1 MRHPSGRDTGPA
13 ARILRRG
20 ARSGRLMH
28 IEQIAARAGEGVP
41 WPEWAPTEITKAF
54 TEAGVDQPWAHQ
66 AAMAEHAHR
75 GSNVIIATPAAS
87 GKSLGYLLPALTA
100 ALGGRTV
107 LYLAP
112 TRALAADQLR
122 TIQALGITGVCAA
135 VVDGDTHAADRE
147 RARTHANYLL
157 TTPDMLHHVL
167 LPRHA
172 RWGEFFGRLHYVIVD
187 ECHGYRGVFGS
198 HVAHVLRR
206 LQRVAA
212 HHARRHPARTRAGT
226 GPPGG
231 LVFLLASATISEP
244 GNCARLLTG
253 AEAREITD
261 STAPRGPL
269 TFGLW
274 EPPLTAARGE
284 GGAPV
289 RRPATAEAA
298 TLLADLVA
306 HDVRGLAF
314 TRSRRGAEAVAIAA
328 RRALAGNGRTVR
340 RRAGAGTAART
351 ASGTVAGPAARGQTP
366 GALAPAVVNGK
377 QAAAAPAPGGAAGA
391 GLRVLTGPG
400 RRIAAYR
407 SGYLPEDRR
416 ELEEALRTGALLG
429 LAATTALELG
439 VNICGLDA
447 VLIAGWPG
455 SRAALWQQAGR
466 AGREGQPAVAV
477 LIARDDP
484 LDTYLVHHPEMLL
497 HQPVESTVLD
507 PQNPYVLA
515 PHLCAAA
522 AELPLT
528 DADLELFGTSAGQAA
543 QSLVDAGML
552 RRRGHRLY
560 WTRRGRGNGPG
571 LRGEGNYP
579 VKIVEQAT
587 GRLVGTVDQP
597 SAHILVH
604 TGAVYLH
611 QGELYLVTALD
622 LDEGVA
628 LVEPGDPGY
637 TTSAREVTGI
647 DVVSEL
653 RRASWGPASV
663 YFGEV
668 DVVRQVTSF
677 TRRNPETGQP
687 LGEEVLDLPAR
698 ALRTRAVWW
707 TISADQRENLLRR
720 GVDLAGAAH
729 AAEHTA
735 IGLLP
740 LFASCDRM
748 DIGGVSADLHPA
760 TGQLTV
766 FVHDG
771 NAGGA
776 GFAERGFAVA
786 AAWLRAT
793 AEAIHSCECQ
803 AGCPSCVQSPKCG
816 NGNEPLA
823 KDGALVLL
831 ETLLADVPA
840 SAAGPVTAAASGNGF
855 HGRAENAVEHR
866 DPGCGEFDRGSTIRA
881 NRPAKGATPAGGESG
896 GRRTVQVRVRTP
908 EPSSKEA

>member
-1 MRHPSGRDTGPA
+1 MRHPTGRDTVPA

-28 IEQIAARAGEGVP
+28 VEEIAARPGEGVP
-41 WPEWAPTEITKAF
+41 WPEWVPEQITQAF
-54 TEAGVDQPWAHQ
+54 CGAGVARPWAHQ
-66 AAMAEHAHR
+66 AAMAGHAHQGR
-75 GSNVIIATPAAS
+75 NVIISTPAAS

-100 ALGGRTV
+100 VLRGSTV

-112 TRALAADQLR
+112 TRALAADQVR
-122 TIQALGITGVCAA
+122 AIQALGIPGVCAA
-135 VVDGDTHAADRE
+135 VVDGDTHGADRE

-167 LPRHA
+167 LPRHS

-206 LQRVAA
+206 LRRVAA
-212 HHARRHPARTRAGT
+212 HHARRHPARARAGAAA
-226 GPPGG
+226 PEG
-231 LVFLLASATISEP
+231 LVFLLASATVSEP

-253 AEAREITD
+253 QDAQAITE

-289 RRPATAEAA
+289 RRPATSEAA

-328 RRALAGNGRTVR
+328 RRTLAGTTAAASQRAAARAAKRAAAQPNPAAQAAPTAGQPADAAEASHANGATAEASHANGAHADGTVQP
-340 RRAGAGTAART
+340 GAVSVADRLGTA
-351 ASGTVAGPAARGQTP
+351 GM
-366 GALAPAVVNGK
+366 
-377 QAAAAPAPGGAAGA
+377 
-391 GLRVLTGPG
+391 G
-400 RRIAAYR
+400 RRVAAYR

-416 ELEEALRTGALLG
+416 QLEEALRAGTLLG

-497 HQPVESTVLD
+497 HQPVEATVLD
-507 PQNPYVLA
+507 PENPYVLA

-528 DADLELFGTSAGQAA
+528 EADLSLFGTSASDAA
-543 QSLVDAGML
+543 QDLVATGML

-560 WTRRGRGNGPG
+560 WTRRGRGHWPD

-579 VKIVEQAT
+579 VKIVEKGT

-597 SAHILVH
+597 SAHIFVH

-622 LDEGVA
+622 LAERVA

-637 TTSAREVTGI
+637 VTSAREVTGI

-653 RRASWGPASV
+653 RQAAWGPATVS
-663 YFGEV
+663 FGEV

-687 LGEEVLDLPAR
+687 LGEEILDLPPR

-707 TISADQRENLLRR
+707 SISAGQRDALRRR

-766 FVHDG
+766 FVYDG

-786 AAWLRAT
+786 QAWLRAT
-793 AEAIHSCECQ
+793 AEAIGSCECQ

-816 NGNEPLA
+816 TGNEPLA
-823 KDGALVLL
+823 KDGAVLLL
-831 ETLLADVPA
+831 ETLLAGAPA
-840 SAAGPVTAAASGNGF
+840 GASPAATAPAATGAPAATHPVTT
-855 HGRAENAVEHR
+855 V
-866 DPGCGEFDRGSTIRA
+866 PGA
-881 NRPAKGATPAGGESG
+881 
-896 GRRTVQVRVRTP
+896 
-908 EPSSKEA
+908 PSAPVTSA